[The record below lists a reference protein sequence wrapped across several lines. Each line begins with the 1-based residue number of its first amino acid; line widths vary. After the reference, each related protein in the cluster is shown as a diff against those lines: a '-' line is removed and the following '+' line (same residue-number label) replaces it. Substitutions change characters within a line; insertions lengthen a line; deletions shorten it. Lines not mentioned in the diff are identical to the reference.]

1 MMEQPIRD
9 SVGEPRYEM
18 EGTTVQVRFKG
29 HRIELYHLPASVE
42 LDGRSAV
49 IVEAERGVDLG
60 HLVRTDAGR
69 LSTHPSRGTRVVLR
83 TATDEELRHFERLR
97 RDDEEALRVC
107 RERVD
112 SFGLPM
118 RTVDAEFQFDGNR
131 VTFFFVADGRIDFR
145 ALVRDLARIFRT
157 RIELRQIH
165 HREACRRQGGIGPC
179 GRTLCCSSFLQGF
192 EPVTLKMAKRQNL
205 ALTPVRISGMC
216 GRLLC
221 CLTYDPEGGGGCDGC
236 RIPEDEE

>member
-1 MMEQPIRD
+1 MEEPIRD
-9 SVGEPRYEM
+9 AVGERRRDT
-18 EGTTVQVRFKG
+18 EGAVVQVRFKG
-29 HRIELYHLPASVE
+29 HRIELYRLPSSVE
-42 LDGRSAV
+42 LDGHSAV

-60 HLVRTDAGR
+60 YLVRTDAGR
-69 LSTHPSRGTRVVLR
+69 LSAHPSRDTRDVLR
-83 TATDEELRHFERLR
+83 AATEEEVRHLERLR
-97 RDDEEALRVC
+97 LDDEEALRVC
-107 RERVD
+107 RERVEIA
-112 SFGLPM
+112 GLPM
-118 RTVDAEFQFDGNR
+118 RVVDAEFQFDGNR

-221 CLTYDPEGGGGCDGC
+221 CLTYDPDGGGGCGGC
-236 RIPEDEE
+236 GIPEDEE